1 MTRFLLILTMVT
13 VLLSGCSSVIRD
25 RSTMGEFAARSAAVA
40 EDETAYGGVDSLRN
54 AADEEDQQAQQIME
68 EIRLAEEYYAYGVQA
83 NGVERWQEAQY
94 NFEKAL
100 SLLSELNI
108 DREDKSPV
116 GFSYGKLIDDIRAE
130 YKLTLLYLA
139 TIPGEAS
146 SQAFVDRFGE
156 IDDFGKL
163 KDEKVITT
171 VDTHQEYDIPVV
183 VNSKVENCIV
193 YFQTIARD
201 FFQAALT
208 RSGRYTSLMM
218 KILEEERVPR
228 DLVYLPLIE
237 SGFKTNA
244 YSWASAMG
252 PWQFIS
258 ATGRRFGMERDWWFD
273 ERRDYEK
280 STRAAARYL
289 KYLYERYG
297 DWYLALAA
305 YNAGEGKV
313 DKVIKRDGTRDY
325 WHMSHL
331 KRETRNYVPL
341 FLSSMI
347 IAKNPEKYG
356 FIPFYDDP
364 LQYDIVTVDKPL
376 DLYEVAEALGTTY
389 DYLKMLNPEL
399 LRKQTHPHKESYALR
414 IPSNQKEKFWGV
426 YDQLAAARSATL
438 VHHKIGKG
446 QTLSGIA
453 KRYGIST
460 QALANANNMSKK
472 QRLMAGRTL
481 LIPVPQSAKE
491 SRPSQQLNRKS
502 YDASRTT
509 GEGSDLYVVRKGDNL
524 AGIASAHGTTV
535 NQLVMVNGLDK
546 SARIYPGQVIN
557 VGVKRFS
564 QSRQSSA
571 SSSAPRASKSQH
583 IMTYKVREGDS
594 LYKLAK
600 QYGTTSANL
609 ALLHGFESNR
619 RLRVGQLINVPAR
632 SSGSKAKTAASILM
646 YVVRAGDT
654 LWDIASAFRCSVEEI
669 VKLNNLTSVKLNI
682 GDRLKIAKS

>member
-1 MTRFLLILTMVT
+1 MIRFLLILTMVA
-13 VLLSGCSSVIRD
+13 LLLTGCSSMVRD
-25 RSTMGEFAARSAAVA
+25 RLTMAELPANSSAIA
-40 EDETAYGGVDSLRN
+40 EDETSSVTGDSLKD
-54 AADEEDQQAQQIME
+54 AVDEENQQAQQVME

-83 NGVERWQEAQY
+83 NGAERWQEAQY

-100 SLLSELNI
+100 SLLSELNV
-108 DREDKSPV
+108 DREDKSAV
-116 GFSYGKLIDDIRAE
+116 GYSYGKLIDDIRAE

-183 VNSKVENCIV
+183 VNDKVENCIV

-208 RSGRYTSLMM
+208 RSGRYTPLMM

-237 SGFKTNA
+237 SGFRTNA
-244 YSWASAMG
+244 YSWASAVG

-258 ATGRRFGMERDWWFD
+258 STGRRFGMERDWWFD

-313 DKVIKRDGTRDY
+313 DQVVKRDGTTDF

-331 KRETRNYVPL
+331 RRETRDYVPL

-356 FIPFYDDP
+356 FVPFYDDP
-364 LQYDIVTVDKPL
+364 LEYDVVTVDKPL
-376 DLYEVAEALGTTY
+376 DLYEVAGALGTTY
-389 DYLKMLNPEL
+389 DYLKTLNPEL
-399 LRKQTHPHKESYALR
+399 LRKVTHPHKESYALR
-414 IPSNQKEKFWGV
+414 IPANQKEKFWAS
-426 YDQLAAARSATL
+426 YDQFASARSATL
-438 VHHKIGKG
+438 VHHTIGKG
-446 QTLSGIA
+446 ETMSVIA
-453 KRYGIST
+453 KQYNIST
-460 QALANANNMSKK
+460 QALADANNLSKK
-472 QRLMAGRTL
+472 QQLTEGRTL
-481 LIPVPQSAKE
+481 LIPVPQSAREDSPTRQAK
-491 SRPSQQLNRKS
+491 RKG
-502 YDASRTT
+502 YDAPHIT
-509 GEGSDLYVVRKGDNL
+509 GEGSDLYVVRKGDGL
-524 AGIASAHGTTV
+524 ADIASAHGTTV

-546 SARIYPGQVIN
+546 SSRIYPGQVLN

-564 QSRQSSA
+564 QSRQNA
-571 SSSAPRASKSQH
+571 SAPRASKSQH

-594 LYKLAK
+594 MDKLAK
-600 QYGTTSANL
+600 QYATTSANL
-609 ALLHGFESNR
+609 VLLNGFENNR
-619 RLRVGQLINVPAR
+619 HLRVGQLINVPAR
-632 SSGSKAKTAASILM
+632 SSLGGKAKSAASILM
-646 YVVRAGDT
+646 YVVKAGDT

-669 VKLNNLTSVKLNI
+669 VKLNNLTSLKLNV